1 MSYLSKF
8 VSALAA
14 LLLMVLVVS
23 WQLFLFVVKPE
34 PSGVSTGGGRSHL
47 WLALGAGIT
56 AGIAGSLMFRFFGR
70 HEKSMLSKVVLTP
83 AGPLTVL
90 GGNPFI
96 NLPNSSPF
104 NAERWA
110 LANAWLS
117 EGGRDDRLPMDGAVK
132 DGGGTPSG
140 QRAIARQTHQLM
152 FKKWSQQR
160 HD

>member
-1 MSYLSKF
+1 MSYMSKF
-8 VSALAA
+8 VSALAG
-14 LLLMVLVVS
+14 LLLMALVVS
-23 WQLFLFVVKPE
+23 WQLFLFVVKRE

-70 HEKSMLSKVVLTP
+70 HEKSKWSKVALTP
-83 AGPLTVL
+83 AGPLTAL

-132 DGGGTPSG
+132 DDGGTPSG

-152 FKKWSQQR
+152 FKKWSQER